1 MIDSKEKYNLTI
13 KNITGK
19 LVMKSEINT
28 GLNSISFLGIPSG
41 MSIIEGFNHSSRF
54 VEKVIVKK

>member
-1 MIDSKEKYNLTI
+1 MKHSKEEYNLTI
-13 KNITGK
+13 KTITGK

-41 MSIIEGFNHSSRF
+41 MYIIEGFNHSSRF
-54 VEKVIVKK
+54 VEKVIVK